1 MSPNKKDI
9 ITRLKREILP
19 LEGLRP
25 ICGRNDQGLGLGLL
39 NEAFPSGS
47 FPLGAVHEFIS
58 MGHESLAATTGFIS
72 ALLGGL
78 VKNGGAA
85 VWIVSSGTVFP
96 PALKIFGIE
105 PERVL
110 FIDLHK
116 EKDLLWSMEEA
127 LKCDGLSAV
136 IGEIP
141 DLSFTTTR
149 RFQLAVEQSKVT
161 GLILRSNPR
170 NLNTNACVSRW
181 KIKPLPSESFN
192 DLPGLSY
199 PRWNVELLKIR
210 NGKPGTWQLE
220 WAAEHLCPVTKIIP
234 SIIPEP
240 KRKTG

>member
-1 MSPNKKDI
+1 M
-9 ITRLKREILP
+9 
-19 LEGLRP
+19 RP
-25 ICGRNDQGLGLGLL
+25 IYGGSEQGPGLGLL
-39 NEAFPSGS
+39 NQAFPLGS

-58 MGHESLAATTGFIS
+58 KGYESAAVTTGFIS

-78 VKNGGAA
+78 MKRDGAA
-85 VWIVSSGTVFP
+85 VWIGSSGKVFP

-105 PERVL
+105 PEQIL
-110 FIDLHK
+110 FIELNK

-127 LKCDGLSAV
+127 LKCNGLSAV
-136 IGEIP
+136 IGEVS
-141 DLSFTTTR
+141 DVSFTTTR

-161 GLILRSNPR
+161 GFILRSNPR

-181 KIKPLPSESFN
+181 RIKPLPSESYD
-192 DLPGLSY
+192 DLPGLSF

-210 NGKPGTWQLE
+210 NGKPGVWQLE
-220 WAAEHLCPVTKIIP
+220 WAAERFCHITRTIP